1 MSLILTM
8 NEAAA
13 ALRVSRRWLQDFLQ
27 TIPPCWLAAG
37 NRKLFDE
44 KAMERIRNAMRR
56 EAAYSAPVRVK
67 KPVVRYTG
75 PIAGSAS
82 KELAELL
89 KTRRAEGRTRKKHLT
104 GKS

>member
-1 MSLILTM
+1 MGPILTM

-13 ALRVSRRWLQDFLQ
+13 ALRMSRRWLQDFIR
-27 TIPPCWLAAG
+27 TMPPCWLAAG
-37 NRKLFDE
+37 HRKLFDE
-44 KAMERIRNAMRR
+44 KAMERICEATRR
-56 EAAYSAPVRVK
+56 EAAYSAPVRAK

-89 KTRRAEGRTRKKHLT
+89 KTR
-104 GKS
+104 